1 MPSHLKLSYIYEFL
15 YIKLH
20 VCSATKSCL
29 ILCSPIVRSLT
40 GSSVHGIFQARI
52 LEWVD
57 ISFSNKRKLYGNSFN
72 KQKLQK
78 IHEDIDRDT
87 AKSNGEEIR
96 SVQLKLSIT

>member
-1 MPSHLKLSYIYEFL
+1 MPYHLKLSYIYEFL

-52 LEWVD
+52 LEWIA
-57 ISFSNKRKLYGNSFN
+57 ISFPREWELFDDCKLRV
-72 KQKLQK
+72 
-78 IHEDIDRDT
+78 I
-87 AKSNGEEIR
+87 
-96 SVQLKLSIT
+96 

>member
-1 MPSHLKLSYIYEFL
+1 MGLQAEEPIGRKKVLVAQSGP
-15 YIKLH
+15 
-20 VCSATKSCL
+20 
-29 ILCSPIVRSLT
+29 ILCDPMDCSLP
-40 GSSVHGIFQARI
+40 GSFVQGIFQARI